1 MAKGRRSSPAGL
13 PEQFGKYSLLGH
25 LATGGMAEVYV
36 ARQVGLKGFEKIV
49 VIKRVRPE
57 LEGDIETTD
66 FFLDE
71 ARLVATLEH
80 PNIAQ
85 VYEIGYVNGAY
96 FFVME
101 YVHGADLRQVLET
114 SSKRQEALP
123 LGDAIYIA
131 SHVSAALHYA
141 HEKRDRDGNALHII
155 HRDVSPSNV
164 LLSHDGAV
172 KLCDFGIAKAKKR
185 SAETTRGLV
194 KGKYPYMSPEQC
206 LQEPL
211 DRRSDIFAM
220 GVLLYELT
228 TMTRLYKRAN
238 EFETLRAI
246 IDEPPTRPSTRVADY
261 PPDLERIVLRALAK
275 KPGDRQQTAQEL
287 QLELEDFA
295 REHKLAQS
303 SVRIASCMGKLFEK
317 RLDAW
322 TRAKSEGKD
331 LGEFL
336 VDTVGGPKLEDEG
349 PTDVEVENEETRERK
364 QREAEAA
371 TAAAES
377 AAETPAPAP
386 KPVPKPNPKP
396 KPTPSAK
403 PAVRPVVPA
412 RRSSAPWLVGAV
424 VAGLVGAAGTFGSRW
439 LPAAAPPHDFA
450 PDADAVATAIDRV
463 ARAAHV
469 KADGIAGAPI
479 LRAAITTD
487 AATMTDVVT
496 SEYVLVAG
504 KGETIEIFQR
514 RGDQLTS
521 LVRVPSDAKPIA
533 PIASGTR
540 VDAAPGAISVVAAA
554 AVSGANN
561 QPAGVV
567 AVATPVDLAPVIT
580 ELSAHVAQA
589 ELDGLGAPIVL
600 VAQHGAAG
608 APAITVPLPAA
619 DWSGHATLAATPL
632 AVDQGVRVWL
642 APARYLGFGL
652 AGLLLGVFVFAF
664 VRRGR

>member
-1 MAKGRRSSPAGL
+1 MKGRRSSLASL
-13 PEQFGKYSLLGH
+13 PDQFGKYSLLGH

-57 LEGDIETTD
+57 LEGDLETTD

-85 VYEIGYVNGAY
+85 VYEIGFVNGAY

-101 YVHGADLRQVLET
+101 YVHGADLRQVLES
-114 SSKRQEALP
+114 SSKRNEPLP

-131 SHVSAALHYA
+131 SHVAAALHYA
-141 HEKRDRDGNALHII
+141 HEKRDRDGNPLHII
-155 HRDVSPSNV
+155 HRDISPSNV

-206 LQEPL
+206 VQEPL

-220 GVLLYELT
+220 GTLLYELT
-228 TMTRLYKRAN
+228 TMTRLYRRAN
-238 EFETLRAI
+238 DFETLRAI
-246 IDEPPTRPSTRVADY
+246 IDEPPPRPSIRIADY
-261 PPDLERIVLRALAK
+261 PADLERIVLRALAK
-275 KPGDRQQTAQEL
+275 DPGERQQTAQEL

-295 REHKLAQS
+295 REHKLQQS
-303 SVRIASCMGKLFEK
+303 SVRIANRMGKLFEK

-371 TAAAES
+371 AQAAAE
-377 AAETPAPAP
+377 AAKPVAAPAPAKRTSTA
-386 KPVPKPNPKP
+386 KPIAKP
-396 KPTPSAK
+396 KPTPTPRPSAK
-403 PAVRPVVPA
+403 PIVRP
-412 RRSSAPWLVGAV
+412 SASWLVGAI
-424 VAGLVGAAGTFGSRW
+424 VAGLVGVAGMFGSRW
-439 LPAAAPPHDFA
+439 LPATAPPHDFA
-450 PDADAVATAIDRV
+450 PDVDAIATAIDRV
-463 ARAAHV
+463 ARAGHV
-469 KADGIAGAPI
+469 KAEGIASAPI
-479 LRAAITTD
+479 LRAAIATD
-487 AATMTDVVT
+487 AATMRDVVT
-496 SEYVLVAG
+496 SEYVLVAA
-504 KGETIEIFQR
+504 KGETIEIFQL

-540 VDAAPGAISVVAAA
+540 VDGTWVVTAAP
-554 AVSGANN
+554 VSGATN
-561 QPAGVV
+561 QVAGVV
-567 AVATPVDLAPVIT
+567 AVATPVDLAPVSS
-580 ELSAHVAQA
+580 ELSSYVAQA
-589 ELDGLGAPIVL
+589 QLDGIGAPIVL
-600 VAQHGAAG
+600 VAAHGAPG
-608 APAITVPLPAA
+608 ATAITLPLRAA
-619 DWSGHATLAATPL
+619 DWSAHATLTATPL
-632 AVDQGVRVWL
+632 AVDQGMRVYL
-642 APARYLGFGL
+642 APARYVGFGL
-652 AGLLLGVFVFAF
+652 AGLLLGVFVFGF
-664 VRRGR
+664 VRRSR

>member
-1 MAKGRRSSPAGL
+1 MAKGRRGSLASL
-13 PEQFGKYSLLGH
+13 PDQFGKYSLLGH

-57 LEGDIETTD
+57 LEGDVETTD

-85 VYEIGYVNGAY
+85 VYEIGYVNAAY

-101 YVHGADLRQVLET
+101 YVHGADLRQVLEA
-114 SSKRQEALP
+114 SSKRGESLP

-131 SHVSAALHYA
+131 SHVAAALHYA
-141 HEKRDRDGNALHII
+141 HEKRDRDGNELHII
-155 HRDVSPSNV
+155 HRDISPSNV

-220 GVLLYELT
+220 GTLLYELT

-275 KPGDRQQTAQEL
+275 KPADRQQTAQEL

-295 REHKLAQS
+295 REHKLPQS
-303 SVRIASCMGKLFEK
+303 SVRIANRMGALFEK

-322 TRAKSEGKD
+322 TRAKSQGKD

-336 VDTVGGPKLEDEG
+336 VDTVGGEKLADEG

-364 QREAEAA
+364 QLEAKAA
-371 TAAAES
+371 AAAE
-377 AAETPAPAP
+377 AKPVVAPAPA
-386 KPVPKPNPKP
+386 KP
-396 KPTPSAK
+396 KPRAK
-403 PAVRPVVPA
+403 PAAKPIVRP
-412 RRSSAPWLVGAV
+412 SASWLVGAIVAV
-424 VAGLVGAAGTFGSRW
+424 VVGVAAMFGGRW

-450 PDADAVATAIDRV
+450 PDVAAIATSIDRV
-463 ARAAHV
+463 ARAGHV
-469 KADGIAGAPI
+469 KADGIASAPI
-479 LRAAITTD
+479 LRAAISTD
-487 AATMTDVVT
+487 AATMHDVVT
-496 SEYVLVAG
+496 SEYVLEPG
-504 KGETIEIFQR
+504 KGETIEIFQQ
-514 RGDQLTS
+514 RGDQLIS
-521 LVRVPSDAKPIA
+521 LVRVPADAKPIA
-533 PIASGTR
+533 AMASGTR
-540 VDAAPGAISVVAAA
+540 VDAGPSVVASAPIA
-554 AVSGANN
+554 SATN
-561 QPAGVV
+561 QVAGVV
-567 AVATPVDLAPVIT
+567 AVATPVELAAVT
-580 ELSAHVAQA
+580 AELSAHVAQA

-600 VAQHGAAG
+600 VAPHGAAG
-608 APAITVPLPAA
+608 AAAIALALPPA
-619 DWSGHATLAATPL
+619 DWSANATLSATPL
-632 AVDQGVRVWL
+632 AIDQGMRAYL
-642 APARYLGFGL
+642 APARYVGFGL
-652 AGLLLGVFVFAF
+652 AGLLLGVFVFGF
-664 VRRGR
+664 VRRPR

>member
-1 MAKGRRSSPAGL
+1 LASL
-13 PEQFGKYSLLGH
+13 PDQFGKYSLLGH

-36 ARQVGLKGFEKIV
+36 ARQVGIKGFEKIV

-57 LEGDIETTD
+57 LEGDLETTD

-101 YVHGADLRQVLET
+101 YVHGGDLRQVLEA
-114 SSKRQEALP
+114 SSKRGESLP

-131 SHVSAALHYA
+131 SHVAAALHYA
-141 HEKRDRDGNALHII
+141 HEKRDRDGHELHII
-155 HRDVSPSNV
+155 HRDISPSNV

-206 LQEPL
+206 VQEPL

-220 GVLLYELT
+220 GTLLYELT

-246 IDEPPTRPSTRVADY
+246 IDEPPPRPSARVANY
-261 PPDLERIVLRALAK
+261 PADLERIVLRALAK
-275 KPGDRQQTAQEL
+275 KPSERQQTAQEL

-295 REHKLAQS
+295 REHKLPQS

-317 RLDAW
+317 RIDAW

-364 QREAEAA
+364 RREAEAA
-371 TAAAES
+371 VAKPIAA
-377 AAETPAPAP
+377 PAPATAP
-386 KPVPKPNPKP
+386 AKPKP
-396 KPTPSAK
+396 KPTPKPRPSAK
-403 PAVRPVVPA
+403 PIVRP
-412 RRSSAPWLVGAV
+412 SASWLVGAI
-424 VAGLVGAAGTFGSRW
+424 VAGLAGVAGMFGGRW
-439 LPAAAPPHDFA
+439 LPATVPPHDFA
-450 PDADAVATAIDRV
+450 PDVDAIATAIERV
-463 ARAAHV
+463 ARAGHM
-469 KADGIAGAPI
+469 KAEGIASAPI
-479 LRAAITTD
+479 LRAAISTD
-487 AATMTDVVT
+487 AATMRDVVT
-496 SEYVLVAG
+496 SEYVLEAG
-504 KGETIEIFQR
+504 KGETIEIFGQ

-533 PIASGTR
+533 PFASGTR
-540 VDAAPGAISVVAAA
+540 VDGTSVVAVTSVA
-554 AVSGANN
+554 GATNRV
-561 QPAGVV
+561 AGVV
-567 AVATPVDLAPVIT
+567 AVATPVDLAPVTT
-580 ELSAHVAQA
+580 ELSPYVAQA

-600 VAQHGAAG
+600 VALHGVAGAA
-608 APAITVPLPAA
+608 AITLPLPSAE
-619 DWSGHATLAATPL
+619 WSNHATLTVTPL
-632 AVDQGVRVWL
+632 AVDQGMRAYL
-642 APARYLGFGL
+642 APARYVGFGL
-652 AGLLLGVFVFAF
+652 AGLLLGVFVFGF
-664 VRRGR
+664 VRRR

>member
-1 MAKGRRSSPAGL
+1 MAKGRRSSLASL
-13 PEQFGKYSLLGH
+13 PDQFGKYSLLGH

-36 ARQVGLKGFEKIV
+36 ARQVGIKGFEKIV

-57 LEGDIETTD
+57 LEGDVETTD

-101 YVHGADLRQVLET
+101 YVHGADLRQVLEA
-114 SSKRQEALP
+114 SSKRGEALP

-131 SHVSAALHYA
+131 SHVAAALHYA

-164 LLSHDGAV
+164 LLSYDGAV

-295 REHKLAQS
+295 REHKLQQS

-371 TAAAES
+371 AAAAES
-377 AAETPAPAP
+377 VAETPAPAP
-386 KPVPKPNPKP
+386 KPVAKPTPKP
-396 KPTPSAK
+396 KLTPAAR
-403 PAVRPVVPA
+403 PAPPA
-412 RRSSAPWLVGAV
+412 RRSSAPWLVGAI
-424 VAGLVGAAGTFGSRW
+424 VAGLVGAAGTFGGRW
-439 LPAAAPPHDFA
+439 LPAAAQPHDFA
-450 PDADAVATAIDRV
+450 PDVDAIATAIDRV

-469 KADGIAGAPI
+469 KADGIASAPI

-487 AATMTDVVT
+487 AATMTDLVT

-504 KGETIEIFQR
+504 KGETIEIFQQ
-514 RGDQLTS
+514 RGDQLAS
-521 LVRVPSDAKPIA
+521 LVRVPSDATPVR

-540 VDAAPGAISVVAAA
+540 VDAASGRVSIVAAA
-554 AVSGANN
+554 PVSGATN

-567 AVATPVDLAPVIT
+567 AVATPVDLAAVAT

-600 VAQHGAAG
+600 VAPHGAAG
-608 APAITVPLPAA
+608 APAIALPLPAA
-619 DWSGHATLAATPL
+619 DWSAHATLAATPL
-632 AVDQGVRVWL
+632 AADQGMRPWL

-664 VRRGR
+664 VRRSR